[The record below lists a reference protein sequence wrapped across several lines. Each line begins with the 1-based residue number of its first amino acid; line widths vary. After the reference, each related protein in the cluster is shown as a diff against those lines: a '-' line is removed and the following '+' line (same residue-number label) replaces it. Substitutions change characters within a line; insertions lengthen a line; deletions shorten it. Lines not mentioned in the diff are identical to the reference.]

1 MFSLVC
7 LTNNGSCNDVR
18 SIDRVAAFTKIPSE
32 RILWIII
39 NVKIFLSTEEKKLT
53 SKCVVCTASDVC
65 KLQPYFG
72 RVTYPPI

>member
-7 LTNNGSCNDVR
+7 LANNGSFNDVR

-32 RILWIII
+32 GILWIII
-39 NVKIFLSTEEKKLT
+39 NVKIFFSTEEKKLT
-53 SKCVVCTASDVC
+53 GKWVVCTASNVC
-65 KLQPYFG
+65 ELQPYFG